1 MKSKYTIKIAD
12 NKSFRPKI
20 QRSDAEWESL
30 LSAEQYNILR
40 GKGTERAFTGIYD
53 KHFENGVY
61 KCAGCGTLLFDST
74 SKFNSRC
81 GWPSFDAAK
90 EPDAITYLKDTSYG
104 MYRIE
109 IVCTNCGGHLG
120 HIFDDGPT
128 ATGMRYCVNSASIDF
143 EEK

>member
-74 SKFNSRC
+74 SKFNSGC

>member
-12 NKSFRPKI
+12 NKSFRP
-20 QRSDAEWESL
+20 QLERSEEEWKNQL
-30 LSAEQYNILR
+30 TGEQYDVLR
-40 GKGTERAFTGIYD
+40 RKGTERAFTGIYD

-74 SKFNSRC
+74 SKFNSGC
-81 GWPSFDAAK
+81 GWPAFDAAAT
-90 EPDAITYLKDTSYG
+90 EEAITYIKDTSYG

-109 IVCTNCGGHLG
+109 ILCTNCGGHLG

-128 ATGMRYCVNSASIDF
+128 ETGMRYCVNSAS
-143 EEK
+143 